1 MRKKRLLFLLALL
14 MAAGVRAQEETNG
27 PWTSGGCTVTFDGV
41 DKITVSKTAGGD
53 GKMDDYLNNTF
64 KLTNNLNWYGAKII
78 AQDKDGNPLSEEW
91 NGKEAEIIGDE
102 NDPEEFIITV
112 PDGAV
117 IIIVAN
123 SNEPSEKTEA
133 ITDFRH
139 AGYNMTDEKN
149 DNGDYIVEAYGENEN
164 SIETPWNGIIGKVRK
179 LIVEEGVTYIGAN
192 AFYNDKLK
200 NIKIKTKNPPTLG
213 SAFYNKE
220 VGVDLM
226 KPELE
231 TYVGFDEGV
240 IWGRK
245 SVSGRYYDNLAEGT
259 EDADNWK
266 AKVSSEDP
274 EPLPALPVHG
284 KTVTA
289 NYSGSLK
296 VKNVTVKRS
305 KLK

>member
-41 DKITVSKTAGGD
+41 DKITVSKTAGGN
-53 GKMDDYLNNTF
+53 GKMDNYLNNTF
-64 KLTNNLNWYGAKII
+64 KLTNNFGWEDAMII
-78 AQDKDGNPLSEEW
+78 ALDKDDNTLEGWDGAP
-91 NGKEAEIIGDE
+91 AEKVV
-102 NDPEEFIITV
+102 NDYGEDEFIIPV

-123 SNEPSEKTEA
+123 SDDPNIKTEA

-139 AGYNMTDEKN
+139 AGYYMTGDRN
-149 DNGDYIVEAYGENEN
+149 DNGDYKVEAYGENEN
-164 SIETPWNGIIGKVRK
+164 SIETPWNGIIGKVEK
-179 LIVEEGVTYIGAN
+179 LIVEEGVTHIGAN

-200 NIKIKTKNPPTLG
+200 YIKIKTKNPPTLG

-231 TYVGFDEGV
+231 TYDGFVEGV